1 MPAEY
6 VAIMNC
12 IFAAQKKVTVL
23 DSNCTP
29 SFCVL
34 VSSVFPMWIPWGRPQ
49 HSCQNDG
56 VLYVASSSL
65 HPIHLSFIYLIS
77 LWESPRPFPSVFAK
91 FKWSKI
97 QLVNKTRKNICWH
110 NYFLHLPR
118 IFPSTPASY
127 GKTQDS
133 CNRFEVCGTFSI
145 HIRVY
150 LLLFVIYSVCRLQ
163 TSLVQFIS
171 KFQSLRDCYSFCW

>member
-1 MPAEY
+1 M
-6 VAIMNC
+6 C
-12 IFAAQKKVTVL
+12 L
-23 DSNCTP
+23 S
-29 SFCVL
+29 
-34 VSSVFPMWIPWGRPQ
+34 
-49 HSCQNDG
+49 
-56 VLYVASSSL
+56 VLYFPRGSLEEGPSTVAKMTVCSSSL
-65 HPIHLSFIYLIS
+65 RLICLSFIYLMS

-97 QLVNKTRKNICWH
+97 ELVNKTRKNICWQL
-110 NYFLHLPR
+110 FSAPSR
-118 IFPSTPASY
+118 IFPLTPASY

-150 LLLFVIYSVCRLQ
+150 SLLFVIYSECRLQ

-171 KFQSLRDCYSFCW
+171 KFQSLLDCYSFYW